1 MPRKRRVE
9 FPGAMYHVTVRG
21 NGRQDIF
28 LNDADR
34 HRFLESLSKRVEG
47 HAVRLYFYCLMDNH
61 VHLVLETPRGNLSP
75 FMSSL
80 LTSYAV
86 YFNKRHERSGH
97 LTQGRYHAFAVEGD
111 EYIRALSRYVHLNP
125 VKIHPVCDLALRER
139 CRLLREYRWS
149 SYRGY
154 AGLGETV
161 LFVEYRPVLAMF
173 GRNQSD
179 RCGQYQKFVEAGLA
193 ATDEQWLQIMK
204 SAQQG
209 IGSEKFRQA
218 LRTRVESSDKQGVL
232 FRKKEDVLPVRGL
245 MDGVCDFY
253 GISAEQIMKTR
264 QNSPAKPAA
273 AWLLRRYCGL
283 RHREVAALLGV
294 KTEAAV
300 SSLLKRASDASIQ
313 TDIEQI
319 TEDLSLRDSPRNL
332 REGQ

>member
-21 NGRQDIF
+21 NGRQDVF
-28 LNDADR
+28 LDDADR
-34 HRFLESLSKRVEG
+34 RRFIESLSRRVEG

-125 VKIHPVCDLALRER
+125 VKIHPVCEQALRER

-154 AGLGETV
+154 AGLGAPDP
-161 LFVEYRPVLAMF
+161 FVEYRPVLALF
-173 GRNQSD
+173 GGNHSD

-209 IGSEKFRQA
+209 IGSDEFRKA
-218 LRTRVESSDKQGVL
+218 LRARVGSSNKQDVS
-232 FRKKEDVLPVRGL
+232 FRKKEDVLPVRDL
-245 MDGVCDFY
+245 MDRICGFY
-253 GISAEQIMKTR
+253 GISADQIMRTR
-264 QNSPAKPAA
+264 QNSSAKPAA

-283 RHREVAALLGV
+283 KHREVAVLLGV

-300 SSLLKRASDASIQ
+300 SFLLKRASDVSIQ
-313 TDIEQI
+313 TDIAKI
-319 TEDLSLRDSPRNL
+319 TKDLSFRDSP
-332 REGQ
+332 